1 MKFVIEHLSK
11 SFEKKEVLR
20 DIDFTFDEGKIY
32 GLLGRNGAGKTTLF
46 NCLNRDLKADSGN
59 FYIEDENGVRR
70 EVSAE
75 DIGYVLSTPTVPEFL
90 TGREFLKFFIDINE
104 KSIKNPKSIDEYFD
118 YMSIEPEDRDKLL
131 KDYSHGMKNKMQ
143 MLINI
148 IAQPNIL
155 LLDEPLTSLDVV
167 VAEEMKQLLRSL
179 KQDRITIFS
188 THIMDLALDLCDE
201 IVLLNHGELEVVEK
215 TDLDSR
221 EFKDKIIAALR
232 EEGNDKTLKI
242 SFSLKNT
249 YRVNGVLFSLKQIP
263 LVKRL
268 LPATLYQVKGLKI
281 FANILS
287 VLWEIV
293 SVFLGKFLYFI
304 TMVCGIGILYNGLPE
319 NEVFLH
325 ILLILTVIGSF
336 VNTHLFNPTKDKY
349 YAMILM
355 KMDAR
360 EYTLVNYFYSI
371 LKVVVGFLP
380 FTILFGMDRGV
391 PLWFCLLLPL
401 CIAGMK
407 LFAAAVTLWDY
418 EKRGFGYNENKLSKY
433 VWCCIA
439 LLLAAAYAP
448 PAFGF
453 ALPAV
458 VPMVIFLAC
467 IPLGMASITRLTTF
481 RDYYAIN
488 KELLAGLTNQMDS
501 TAQTKL
507 IKQANEKKISADT
520 SISSNRKGFEYLN
533 ELFIKRH
540 KKILWNSTKK
550 ISYVCAF
557 LVAAVLAGVYLL
569 PEEKT
574 VINEI
579 VMTWLPYFVFIM
591 YAINRGTNFTQAL
604 FMNCDH
610 SLLTYS
616 FYKQPSFILRLF
628 QIRLREI
635 MKINAVPALVIGIG
649 LALILFATGG
659 TDNPLNYVVL
669 VVSILCMSLF
679 FSIHYLTI
687 YYLLQ
692 PYNAGTE
699 LKSGTYRIV
708 LSVTY
713 VVCFALMRLRM
724 PIMIFGIMTIVFCV
738 LYSIVASILVYRFAP
753 KTFRLRT

>member
-1 MKFVIEHLSK
+1 M
-11 SFEKKEVLR
+11 
-20 DIDFTFDEGKIY
+20 
-32 GLLGRNGAGKTTLF
+32 N
-46 NCLNRDLKADSGN
+46 
-59 FYIEDENGVRR
+59 
-70 EVSAE
+70 
-75 DIGYVLSTPTVPEFL
+75 
-90 TGREFLKFFIDINE
+90 
-104 KSIKNPKSIDEYFD
+104 
-118 YMSIEPEDRDKLL
+118 
-131 KDYSHGMKNKMQ
+131 
-143 MLINI
+143 
-148 IAQPNIL
+148 
-155 LLDEPLTSLDVV
+155 
-167 VAEEMKQLLRSL
+167 
-179 KQDRITIFS
+179 
-188 THIMDLALDLCDE
+188 
-201 IVLLNHGELEVVEK
+201 
-215 TDLDSR
+215 
-221 EFKDKIIAALR
+221 
-232 EEGNDKTLKI
+232 KTLRI

-293 SVFLGKFLYFI
+293 SVFLGKLLYFI
-304 TMVCGIGILYNGLPE
+304 TMVCGIGILYKGLPE
-319 NEVFLH
+319 NAVFLH

>member
-1 MKFVIEHLSK
+1 M
-11 SFEKKEVLR
+11 
-20 DIDFTFDEGKIY
+20 
-32 GLLGRNGAGKTTLF
+32 
-46 NCLNRDLKADSGN
+46 
-59 FYIEDENGVRR
+59 
-70 EVSAE
+70 
-75 DIGYVLSTPTVPEFL
+75 
-90 TGREFLKFFIDINE
+90 
-104 KSIKNPKSIDEYFD
+104 
-118 YMSIEPEDRDKLL
+118 
-131 KDYSHGMKNKMQ
+131 
-143 MLINI
+143 
-148 IAQPNIL
+148 
-155 LLDEPLTSLDVV
+155 
-167 VAEEMKQLLRSL
+167 
-179 KQDRITIFS
+179 
-188 THIMDLALDLCDE
+188 
-201 IVLLNHGELEVVEK
+201 
-215 TDLDSR
+215 
-221 EFKDKIIAALR
+221 
-232 EEGNDKTLKI
+232 
-242 SFSLKNT
+242 
-249 YRVNGVLFSLKQIP
+249 
-263 LVKRL
+263 
-268 LPATLYQVKGLKI
+268 
-281 FANILS
+281 
-287 VLWEIV
+287 
-293 SVFLGKFLYFI
+293 
-304 TMVCGIGILYNGLPE
+304 
-319 NEVFLH
+319 
-325 ILLILTVIGSF
+325 
-336 VNTHLFNPTKDKY
+336 
-349 YAMILM
+349 
-355 KMDAR
+355 
-360 EYTLVNYFYSI
+360 
-371 LKVVVGFLP
+371 
-380 FTILFGMDRGV
+380 
-391 PLWFCLLLPL
+391 
-401 CIAGMK
+401 
-407 LFAAAVTLWDY
+407 
-418 EKRGFGYNENKLSKY
+418 
-433 VWCCIA
+433 WCCIA

-579 VMTWLPYFVFIM
+579 VMPSLPYFVFIM

-604 FMNCDH
+604 FMNCDQ

-713 VVCFALMRLRM
+713 VVCFALMRRRM

-738 LYSIVASILVYRFAP
+738 LYSIVASILVYRLAP

>member
-1 MKFVIEHLSK
+1 M
-11 SFEKKEVLR
+11 
-20 DIDFTFDEGKIY
+20 
-32 GLLGRNGAGKTTLF
+32 N
-46 NCLNRDLKADSGN
+46 
-59 FYIEDENGVRR
+59 
-70 EVSAE
+70 
-75 DIGYVLSTPTVPEFL
+75 
-90 TGREFLKFFIDINE
+90 
-104 KSIKNPKSIDEYFD
+104 
-118 YMSIEPEDRDKLL
+118 
-131 KDYSHGMKNKMQ
+131 
-143 MLINI
+143 
-148 IAQPNIL
+148 
-155 LLDEPLTSLDVV
+155 
-167 VAEEMKQLLRSL
+167 
-179 KQDRITIFS
+179 
-188 THIMDLALDLCDE
+188 
-201 IVLLNHGELEVVEK
+201 
-215 TDLDSR
+215 
-221 EFKDKIIAALR
+221 
-232 EEGNDKTLKI
+232 KTLKI

-249 YRVNGVLFSLKQIP
+249 YRVNGILFSLKQIP
-263 LVKRL
+263 LLKRL

-293 SVFLGKFLYFI
+293 STFIGKFLYFI
-304 TMVCGIGILYNGLPE
+304 TMVCGIGILYKGLPE

-371 LKVVVGFLP
+371 LKVIIGFMP

-433 VWCCIA
+433 VWGCIA
-439 LLLAAAYAP
+439 LLLAAAYVP

-453 ALPAV
+453 VLPAV
-458 VPMVIFLAC
+458 VPMVIFLMC

-501 TAQTKL
+501 TAQAQL
-507 IKQANEKKISADT
+507 VKQVNEKKISADT
-520 SISSNRKGFEYLN
+520 SITSSRKGFEYLN

-557 LVAAVLAGVYLL
+557 LVIAVLVGVYLL
-569 PEEKT
+569 PEAKSAT
-574 VINEI
+574 NEI

-659 TDNPLNYVVL
+659 TDNPLNYVKIEDYEWKMRTVMSNDTEAAQYQDEL
-669 VVSILCMSLF
+669 VVAVGEADELYPEAEIVD
-679 FSIHYLTI
+679 LTLTAKDGEI
-687 YYLLQ
+687 TITDNTNGKT
-692 PYNAGTE
+692 YN
-699 LKSGTYRIV
+699 GTYEVMQKTPKGTDYEIIIDG
-708 LSVTY
+708 VTGY
-713 VVCFALMRLRM
+713 ATVSPTEYYDETEIPTL
-724 PIMIFGIMTIVFCV
+724 PINIDGYS
-738 LYSIVASILVYRFAP
+738 LYFIP
-753 KTFRLRT
+753 KE